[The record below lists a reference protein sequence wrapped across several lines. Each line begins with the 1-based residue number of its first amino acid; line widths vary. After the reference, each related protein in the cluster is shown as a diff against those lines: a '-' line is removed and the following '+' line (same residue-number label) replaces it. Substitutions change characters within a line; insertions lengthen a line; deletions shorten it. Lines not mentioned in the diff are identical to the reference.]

1 MAVARA
7 RCLYC
12 GAELPVELVPTAPS
26 EASFGTP
33 QGSAG
38 PVPDGASLT
47 RVLIVLDLASAPTER
62 LGEALGMSAYEAD
75 LLTRRGGF
83 HLHRILG
90 EELAE
95 DEAERLRAAGL
106 KVDLLPESE
115 VRTLP
120 LRALGGERGEGLLEL
135 RTEEGPLTLRRREI
149 LLVVRGSITRQFQPT
164 YRKRRV
170 DITSLEDGFR
180 VHFHRRSNPRAV
192 EIDAANF
199 EFGFA
204 VTGSTRLELD
214 AWVEGLGEDVP
225 RDDGFQRLPPAFGIA
240 APEQKGAI
248 AAVAARSRTS
258 RGREAHGRGGSVVLD
273 NAQQFIFYSALRAA
287 VERRRG
293 G

>member
-7 RCLYC
+7 SCLYC
-12 GAELPVELVPTAPS
+12 GAELPGDLLPAAPS

-33 QGSAG
+33 PGSAG
-38 PVPDGASLT
+38 PVADGASFP
-47 RVLIVLDLASAPTER
+47 RVLIVLDLASAPTQR
-62 LGEALGMSAYEAD
+62 LGEALDRSAYEAD
-75 LLTRRGGF
+75 LLARRGGF

-90 EELAE
+90 QELAE

-106 KVDLLPESE
+106 KVELLPESE
-115 VRTLP
+115 VQAQP

-135 RTEEGPLTLRRREI
+135 RTEEGSLTLRRREI
-149 LLVVRGSITRQFQPT
+149 LLVVRGSIARQYQPT

-170 DITSLEDGFR
+170 DIASLEDGFR
-180 VHFHRRSNPRAV
+180 VHFHRRSNPRPV

-225 RDDGFQRLPPAFGIA
+225 RDDGFRQLPPAFGIA
-240 APEQKGAI
+240 VPEKTGAL
-248 AAVAARSRTS
+248 AAVASLSRTS
-258 RGREAHGRGGSVVLD
+258 RGREAHGTGESVVLD

>member
-12 GAELPVELVPTAPS
+12 GAELPGGLVPAAPS

-33 QGSAG
+33 PGSAG

-47 RVLIVLDLASAPTER
+47 RVVIVLDLAYAPTER
-62 LGEALGMSAYEAD
+62 LGEALDMSAYEAD

-106 KVDLLPESE
+106 KVELLPESE

-135 RTEEGPLTLRRREI
+135 QTEEGPLTLWRREI
-149 LLVVRGSITRQFQPT
+149 LLVVRGSIARQFQPT
-164 YRKRRV
+164 HRKRRV
-170 DITSLEDGFR
+170 DTASLEDGFR
-180 VHFHRRSNPRAV
+180 VHFHRRSNPRPV

-225 RDDGFQRLPPAFGIA
+225 RDDGFRRLPPAFGIA
-240 APEQKGAI
+240 APEQKGAL
-248 AAVAARSRTS
+248 AAVASLSRTS
-258 RGREAHGRGGSVVLD
+258 RGGEAHGTGESVVLD

-287 VERRRG
+287 VERRRVG
-293 G
+293 

>member
-180 VHFHRRSNPRAV
+180 VRQFVGVKFGVGKGRPAFFWPFPSDYEPLTATKFVDGVVAGDRVEPSLDVARHSSLSQVLPGVRERALNDIVCEVLVSHHPRAEV
-192 EIDAANF
+192 VDASNIPLIQR
-199 EFGFA
+199 G
-204 VTGSTRLELD
+204 
-214 AWVEGLGEDVP
+214 EGLLVP
-225 RDDGFQRLPPAFGIA
+225 F
-240 APEQKGAI
+240 
-248 AAVAARSRTS
+248 VRS
-258 RGREAHGRGGSVVLD
+258 GR
-273 NAQQFIFYSALRAA
+273 
-287 VERRRG
+287 
-293 G
+293 